1 MGGVVAIAFGAA
13 YLKRAE
19 ALGLIDTTAWYGP
32 TAEKDWHGRAE
43 KATKDGLASM
53 VPFQLSRWF
62 SESFLAGHRDIG
74 DALTCVFQA
83 NDLACY
89 QSTCEMLGSFDFRD
103 DVRSFRMPVSAIVG
117 EEDYATPVAM
127 SRALHDAIPGST
139 LHIIKSGRHLTP
151 VQCAKEISAYLR
163 DLMQQRAAAST
174 ALG

>member
-1 MGGVVAIAFGAA
+1 MGGVVAIAFAA
-13 YLKRAE
+13 TYSIRAE
-19 ALGLIDTTAWYGP
+19 GLALLDTTAWYGP
-32 TAEKDWHGRAE
+32 IAEKDWRGRAE
-43 KATKDGLASM
+43 KAAKDGLASM
-53 VPFQLSRWF
+53 IPFQLSRWF
-62 SESFLAGHRDIG
+62 SESFLAGHQNIA
-74 DALTCVFQA
+74 DALSRVFQA

-103 DVRSFRMPVSAIVG
+103 VVRSLRMPVSVIVG

-127 SRALHDAIPGST
+127 SQALHDAIPGST

-151 VQCAKEISAYLR
+151 VQCPKEISAYLR